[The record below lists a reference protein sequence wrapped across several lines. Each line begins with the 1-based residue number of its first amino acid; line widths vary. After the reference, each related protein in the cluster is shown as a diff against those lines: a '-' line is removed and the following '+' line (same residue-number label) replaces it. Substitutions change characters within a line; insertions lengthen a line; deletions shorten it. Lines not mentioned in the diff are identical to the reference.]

1 MSGNQ
6 IDLSQLFGQVAK
18 TLISNKSE
26 LNKADTY
33 NNDHGDNMSDTFRMI
48 AQAMEAKKG
57 ASSADQ
63 LEYAADLLRS
73 KKSGSAQLYA
83 KGFANAAKEFVG
95 EDINTGNAM
104 QLIQTLMGGGAS
116 AKRSAEANPLGDM
129 LGALMGSGATSAS
142 SDDDLDLGDLL
153 TAGMAFMSA
162 KQSGDNNMEALMQA
176 LVADTE
182 MSATPHRAQSSQLIL
197 NTLLDVVG
205 GMGAK

>member
-1 MSGNQ
+1 LSGNN
-6 IDLSQLFGQVAK
+6 IDLGQLFGQVAQTLVTNK
-18 TLISNKSE
+18 TA
-26 LNKADTY
+26 LNKADTH
-33 NNDHGDNMSDTFRMI
+33 NNDHGDNMADTFRMI
-48 AQAMEAKKG
+48 AKAMEEKQSD
-57 ASSADQ
+57 SSADQ
-63 LEYAADLLRS
+63 LEYAAQLLRG

-104 QLIQTLMGGGAS
+104 QLVQMLMGGGAS
-116 AKRSAEANPLGDM
+116 AKRSNENPLGDM
-129 LGALMGSGATSAS
+129 LGALMGSGASSAS
-142 SDDDLDLGDLL
+142 SDDELDIGDLL
-153 TAGMAFMSA
+153 TAGMTFMSA
-162 KQSGDNNMEALMQA
+162 KQQGGSNMEALMQA